1 MAAGVVEPRTL
12 APLCWAFR
20 KGGPGDRVEPW
31 TRSELALATGTPEA
45 YLTPHL
51 EALSEVGFLLKGKK
65 GSRAVYSRPQE
76 CRTARPDLPNG
87 WYWNGHISFPRGVR
101 CYDVH
106 LYPGKWH
113 PSGGPLSISCKGD
126 PPEFAAISLG
136 SEERTREL
144 VKVLGSQT
152 GRGVQADVDA
162 WRGKHDEQRRRGMF
176 LGFDYATW
184 PDGAYLQ
191 VPLAGEPDR
200 LNKLGQ
206 FAADLA
212 FEAYNARRRY

>member
-20 KGGPGDRVEPW
+20 VGGPGDRLEPW
-31 TRSELALATGTPEA
+31 TRADLAAATGTPEA

-51 EALSEVGFLLKGKK
+51 EALSEAGFLRKGKK

-87 WYWNGHISFPRGVR
+87 WYWNGSLSFPRGIRTYSVW
-101 CYDVH
+101 

-113 PSGGPLSISCKGD
+113 PSGGPLHLSHLGE

-136 SEERTREL
+136 SEQRTRDL
-144 VKVLGSQT
+144 VKILGSRT

-162 WRGKHDEQRRRGMF
+162 WRGHHDEVRRRGVF
-176 LGFDYATW
+176 QGFDYQTW
-184 PDGAYLQ
+184 PEGAYLQ
-191 VPLAGEPDR
+191 VPLDADPDR
-200 LNKLGQ
+200 LNRLAQ

-212 FEAYNARRRY
+212 FEDYRARRH